1 MILGMP
7 SRYRDLSP
15 TSETIASTPAFGAL
29 SAAAVAGLTL
39 VEHRNLG
46 PVAKAAYRLAYAGF
60 AGVYGAAIT
69 QQQNVV
75 STAKALLIEDEPFP
89 PESIRPSVVG
99 PLAAGATLGLAELNE
114 AIDGKVVDWIGNRG
128 VSHPRALLAGVGA
141 ALMGAMW
148 FIDRRETLQMTHDLD
163 AQEMEPGPSQPL
175 DRRVIAILERLLRDD
190 LPGAVALRQQLDS
203 VLQLHPELS
212 SDTDLEL
219 EVDEDA
225 PRAVPYTQVWPVQG
239 RFTRDG
245 VELAI
250 ELQIHQGRLSMISLM
265 VPDAAWGADGGE
277 EDADYAE
284 GSEQVSDPGRAHTI
298 LEEMTEWPEVAEI
311 RFVMDGQD

>member
-1 MILGMP
+1 MP

-114 AIDGKVVDWIGNRG
+114 AIDGKLVDWIGNRG

-148 FIDRRETLQMTHDLD
+148 FTDRRD
-163 AQEMEPGPSQPL
+163 AQKAVESLTGQEDLEPNPSQPL
-175 DRRVIAILERLLRDD
+175 EPQVRAILEGMLRDD
-190 LPGAVALRQQLDS
+190 LPGAAGLRQQLES
-203 VLQLHPELS
+203 VQHRDPWPEFT
-212 SDTDLEL
+212 TDLEL
-219 EVDEDA
+219 EVDEEA
-225 PRAVPYTQVWPVQG
+225 PRAVPYTQVWPMQG

-250 ELQIHQGRLSMISLM
+250 ELQIHQGRLAMISLM
-265 VPDAAWGADGGE
+265 VPDLDADEKVDPFGEVPE
-277 EDADYAE
+277 EDSAQERGLMA
-284 GSEQVSDPGRAHTI
+284 I
-298 LEEMTEWPEVAEI
+298 EEMTEWPEVTEV
-311 RFVMDGQD
+311 RFVLDGES

>member
-1 MILGMP
+1 
-7 SRYRDLSP
+7 
-15 TSETIASTPAFGAL
+15 
-29 SAAAVAGLTL
+29 
-39 VEHRNLG
+39 
-46 PVAKAAYRLAYAGF
+46 
-60 AGVYGAAIT
+60 
-69 QQQNVV
+69 
-75 STAKALLIEDEPFP
+75 
-89 PESIRPSVVG
+89 
-99 PLAAGATLGLAELNE
+99 
-114 AIDGKVVDWIGNRG
+114 
-128 VSHPRALLAGVGA
+128 
-141 ALMGAMW
+141 MGAMW
-148 FIDRRETLQMTHDLD
+148 FTDRRETLQMTHDLD

-245 VELAI
+245 EELAI

-265 VPDAAWGADGGE
+265 VPDAPWGADRDE
-277 EDADYAE
+277 EDTDYAE
-284 GSEQVSDPGRAHTI
+284 GSEQERAHTI
-298 LEEMTEWPEVAEI
+298 LEEMTEWPEVTEV
-311 RFVMDGQD
+311 RFVLDGES

>member
-114 AIDGKVVDWIGNRG
+114 AIDGKLVDWIGNRG

-148 FIDRRETLQMTHDLD
+148 FTDRRETLQMTHDLD

-245 VELAI
+245 EELAI

-265 VPDAAWGADGGE
+265 VPDAPWGADRDE
-277 EDADYAE
+277 EDTDYAE
-284 GSEQVSDPGRAHTI
+284 GSEQERAHTI
-298 LEEMTEWPEVAEI
+298 LEEMTEWPEVTEV
-311 RFVMDGQD
+311 RFVLDGES